1 MKHKILSLLALLL
14 TAATGAWAD
23 DYTITLPSVSNGSV
37 VAKVS
42 DVSVTSAAAGATV
55 SLVATPD
62 AGYKLKTISATTYN
76 ISETFSSG
84 ANTRTGT
91 YFRVSGSNYAYGWRI
106 GSGDHYTL
114 TISSLSNQNLSQVVL
129 TVGTAPNV
137 SQRNISHLQADHG
150 TLSATGTTQ
159 GNTITITGINSPT
172 VTVSAPS
179 SNNGASMWSIT
190 QAKVD
195 GIGAITL
202 TDTSDDNVKTFTM
215 PSGNVTVSAEF
226 EEPTIDVTTNAASEQ
241 DLFTEAS
248 FTMPAFDVTVNYT
261 LVRDMSVQMQ
271 AQVGDD
277 PAKEPRYRVQWNEQ
291 TGKYEPAE
299 MNMTQ
304 VLALVAVNDGIEQK
318 ALTLN
323 QDYFC
328 RIYKL
333 DEQTQQP
340 DGDGVELADF
350 DFAPGLYALKAF
362 ATDGSN
368 YDGETALSNTFKLF
382 QGYEVEVPAGE
393 YITYFKDEAL
403 YVEDEDAKLYTI
415 TAVSGTTATA
425 DELTIAPANTPI
437 LVKNNGSETK
447 TILLIP
453 TTTDTPD
460 NVTPYEGFTGTL
472 EAATIAASD
481 ATQDNYAWNG
491 LQFVWVKTALS
502 IAANKAWLQVPATA
516 SAPQRIQIVFSST
529 TGIGAIDG
537 LQSEGEGAWYDLNG
551 RRLPGKPTKKGV
563 YIVNGKKMVVK

>member
-1 MKHKILSLLALLL
+1 MNNMRNKILMTLALLL
-14 TAATGAWAD
+14 TAVMGAWAD
-23 DYTITLPSVSNGSV
+23 EATITLKCGTTEKTYENVTLPWSSTGDILKQVISDYKNVASNIDAITGGDGKV
-37 VAKVS
+37 VKYGNEQFT
-42 DVSVTSAAAGATV
+42 VTGTFSGEATV
-55 SLVATPD
+55 VVSW
-62 AGYKLKTISATTYN
+62 YNSSKQSAT
-76 ISETFSSG
+76 I
-84 ANTRTGT
+84 
-91 YFRVSGSNYAYGWRI
+91 
-106 GSGDHYTL
+106 
-114 TISSLSNQNLSQVVL
+114 
-129 TVGTAPNV
+129 TVTAPGP
-137 SQRNISHLQADHG
+137 LL
-150 TLSATGTTQ
+150 TL
-159 GNTITITGINSPT
+159 NE
-172 VTVSAPS
+172 
-179 SNNGASMWSIT
+179 
-190 QAKVD
+190 AK
-195 GIGAITL
+195 
-202 TDTSDDNVKTFTM
+202 
-215 PSGNVTVSAEF
+215 
-226 EEPTIDVTTNAASEQ
+226 
-241 DLFTEAS
+241 TEA
-248 FTMPAFDVTVNYT
+248 TMESMPTSDVTVNYT
-261 LVRDMSVQMQ
+261 LVRDMSVQMT
-271 AQVGDD
+271 ATMGDGTD
-277 PAKEPRYRVQWNEQ
+277 GLRYRVKKNEQ
-291 TGKYEPAE
+291 NPGKYEPAD
-299 MNMTQ
+299 MDMMQ
-304 VLALVAVNDGIEQK
+304 VLKLVAVNDGIEQK

-393 YITYFKDEAL
+393 YITYYKDEAL
-403 YVEDEDAKLYTI
+403 YVEDTDAKLYTI

-425 DELTIAPANTPI
+425 DELNIAPANTPL